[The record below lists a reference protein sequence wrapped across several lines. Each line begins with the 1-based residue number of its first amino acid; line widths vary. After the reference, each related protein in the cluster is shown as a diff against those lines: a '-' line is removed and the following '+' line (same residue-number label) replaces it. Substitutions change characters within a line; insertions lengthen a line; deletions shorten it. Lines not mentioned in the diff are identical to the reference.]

1 MSAPETLTLRATAI
15 AGQRYADD
23 YAVMWR
29 GMSNTIQDLPD
40 DQLVEVARNDLQGSG
55 PIVEA
60 MRRLRVAIEKSNVE
74 SGIYSRRMFWLSIIL
89 GMVREALEID
99 QHLGSIVRQENSGC
113 VRYGSWRR
121 HLGGLRSLDH
131 QFTSIGFWFF
141 G

>member
-89 GMVREALEID
+89 GFLTLVQAIAAVPT
-99 QHLGSIVRQENSGC
+99 ITA
-113 VRYGSWRR
+113 WFAR
-121 HLGGLRSLDH
+121 H
-131 QFTSIGFWFF
+131 
-141 G
+141 